1 MYHEDLTVFLF
12 VLLAFVFF
20 FTGFYQYLRP
30 QSILRILGLA
40 TTFCSERITTLFF
53 YLDYCCHRCSMTDGG
68 KVYFYNSLNF
78 YIYYLIQFLKGNL
91 DHLKYYQE
99 VLDHFLKT
107 QVKLPNL

>member
-1 MYHEDLTVFLF
+1 
-12 VLLAFVFF
+12 
-20 FTGFYQYLRP
+20 
-30 QSILRILGLA
+30 
-40 TTFCSERITTLFF
+40 
-53 YLDYCCHRCSMTDGG
+53 MTDGG

-107 QVKLPNL
+107 QVELPNL